1 MTIALLPLVF
11 GWMALHSPVTPPVR
25 TGPAELYVINAVSEA
40 DIVQKAR
47 RSWNVTTDLL
57 GESDKIRFVFASTPT
72 PADPGGNA
80 TAKADDQKP
89 AGSFPMTA
97 PLYYASSDLF
107 RLILDFGVPQ
117 PEDPLRIAD
126 AVKLAGYKA
135 TKGHHPRAVL
145 LVLAGNDRDESQ
157 DDAATVRH
165 LLAVLKVP
173 LYVWSLGEVKPG
185 STAAAWGAEEIGQ
198 TWRLAA
204 AAGRLRKGLVGQRT
218 PKVAAAAQRSPQ
230 PAGADR

>member
-11 GWMALHSPVTPPVR
+11 GWMALHPPVTPPVR
-25 TGPAELYVINAVSEA
+25 TGPAELYVVNAVSEA

-72 PADPGGNA
+72 PADAN
-80 TAKADDQKP
+80 ADDQKP

-97 PLYYASSDLF
+97 PLYYGASDLF

-157 DDAATVRH
+157 DDPATVRH

-204 AAGRLRKGLVGQRT
+204 AAGRLRQGLDRQRT
-218 PKVAAAAQRSPQ
+218 PKVAAAAERSPQ
-230 PAGADR
+230 PSGAGR